1 MLSCYRLS
9 DRIFESQ
16 QFQNLTVDCGGL
28 LYVSTLYQPLQ
39 HICQTFSG
47 LCDSCCQLMCQIAI
61 GRHLCDIF
69 LRHRKFHF
77 VKIHEI
83 QNLRI
88 RERITFMPDLLQR
101 ILINRKPHIHQLFC
115 HGYRILVHRQR
126 CHIQRFQYGSFC
138 CHIGKKRT
146 QIQCLPVI
154 FYLKGNVLPQFQT
167 DIRIHF
173 CIHQDIL
180 QQTDLR
186 IIALPGDHLSSEG
199 LPGNQCTDLPV
210 YLFGIR
216 IIWSLYSAVIRYF
229 IL

>member
-1 MLSCYRLS
+1 
-9 DRIFESQ
+9 
-16 QFQNLTVDCGGL
+16 
-28 LYVSTLYQPLQ
+28 
-39 HICQTFSG
+39 
-47 LCDSCCQLMCQIAI
+47 MCQIAI
-61 GRHLCDIF
+61 GCHLCDIF

-101 ILINRKPHIHQLFC
+101 ILSIGNPASISCFVMATVFSFT
-115 HGYRILVHRQR
+115 GSDAISNAFSTVPSVAILVKEDSDSVSAR
-126 CHIQRFQYGSFC
+126 Y
-138 CHIGKKRT
+138 
-146 QIQCLPVI
+146 

-180 QQTDLR
+180 QKTDLR